1 MPAYHCS
8 RTVASW
14 VILNRLRK
22 GCPPDFILQVMQQS
36 LARAKLIPSK
46 LSTTQGKWALT
57 HAAVLYFHTA
67 FANSTRQ
74 PRMKLYRNS
83 TTSGSNQHPSLL
95 RGMQLT
101 CGLQDFMMSLHHQTD
116 GQIARWLAGPT
127 KAAFH
132 PSIHRSIDR
141 VRLGQQLHLASPSGI
156 TTDFY
161 KLLCNKAHY
170 MLAGFHKTF
179 SNGKLNRYVR
189 SSVDCFSKRN
199 GTQCNGM
206 DSRITPLPSLNK
218 CKYH

>member
-1 MPAYHCS
+1 M
-8 RTVASW
+8 
-14 VILNRLRK
+14 
-22 GCPPDFILQVMQQS
+22 
-36 LARAKLIPSK
+36 PSK

-67 FANSTRQ
+67 FAIFTRQ

-116 GQIARWLAGPT
+116 GQIARWRPGPT

-141 VRLGQQLHLASPSGI
+141 SSTPGPATSPCKSFWDYNGLLQVTLQQSTLH
-156 TTDFY
+156 
-161 KLLCNKAHY
+161 
-170 MLAGFHKTF
+170 AGWISQHLFKWQT
-179 SNGKLNRYVR
+179 
-189 SSVDCFSKRN
+189 
-199 GTQCNGM
+199 
-206 DSRITPLPSLNK
+206 
-218 CKYH
+218 

>member
-1 MPAYHCS
+1 M
-8 RTVASW
+8 
-14 VILNRLRK
+14 
-22 GCPPDFILQVMQQS
+22 
-36 LARAKLIPSK
+36 PSK

-67 FANSTRQ
+67 FAIFTRQ

-116 GQIARWLAGPT
+116 KYLDGRLGPQRP
-127 KAAFH
+127 

-170 MLAGFHKTF
+170 MLAGFHNTF